1 MKGRPKKPPREKDL
15 TSRYV
20 SGGMEDE
27 DGIEQ
32 TERFKPR
39 NKTLQQDKI
48 LRTALLRAEEESG
61 VNLEALPIGE
71 VILVHSLFSQVE
83 HNGVVH
89 LCVIR
94 KTLTKMRDTHVV
106 VGDRVR
112 FQDVT
117 PRDAAGS
124 DTGGGDPEALPEGVI
139 EQILPRRTV
148 LTRADSF
155 KGITQHPI
163 VANAEQM
170 LIVASLR
177 QPRIKWGLIDRMIV
191 AAKSGGLLP
200 IVCLN
205 KIDLAEPAAQTG
217 SADTDT
223 DPDDTAAADREKPE
237 DLATAEAALAHYA
250 TLGVPSL
257 RTSVE
262 RAIGLEA
269 LRETLKGK
277 TTVLAGHSG
286 VGKSSLIRA
295 IQPQLD
301 IRVGEI
307 SRYTDKGRHTTTSA
321 RRYVLDFGGAVVD
334 TPGVKLFGLWG
345 VTRENLDEFFPDVE
359 AGTAPEWRRES
370 YERILESLPV
380 DDRST

>member
-1 MKGRPKKPPREKDL
+1 MKGRPKKSPREKDL
-15 TSRYV
+15 TSRFL

-27 DGIEQ
+27 DRIEQ
-32 TERFKPR
+32 TERFKSR

-61 VNLEALPIGE
+61 IDLESLPNGE
-71 VILVHSLFSQVE
+71 VIQVHSLFSQVE
-83 HNGVVH
+83 HQGVVH

-117 PRDAAGS
+117 KRDDAGGN
-124 DTGGGDPEALPEGVI
+124 TGGGDPDAPPEGVI

-148 LTRADSF
+148 LTRADSY

-205 KIDLAEPAAQTG
+205 KIDLAEPAA
-217 SADTDT
+217 
-223 DPDDTAAADREKPE
+223 AAAAAAAAAEDAVADGNASAAREGEKPK
-237 DLATAEAALAHYA
+237 DL
-250 TLGVPSL
+250 V
-257 RTSVE
+257 
-262 RAIGLEA
+262 
-269 LRETLKGK
+269 
-277 TTVLAGHSG
+277 
-286 VGKSSLIRA
+286 
-295 IQPQLD
+295 
-301 IRVGEI
+301 
-307 SRYTDKGRHTTTSA
+307 
-321 RRYVLDFGGAVVD
+321 
-334 TPGVKLFGLWG
+334 
-345 VTRENLDEFFPDVE
+345 
-359 AGTAPEWRRES
+359 
-370 YERILESLPV
+370 
-380 DDRST
+380 

>member
-1 MKGRPKKPPREKDL
+1 MKGRPKKAPREKDL
-15 TSRYV
+15 TSRYL
-20 SGGMEDE
+20 SGGMDDE
-27 DGIEQ
+27 DRIEQ
-32 TERFKPR
+32 SESFKPR
-39 NKTLQQDKI
+39 NKSLQQDKI

-61 VNLEALPIGE
+61 VDLEALPIGE
-71 VILVHSLFSQVE
+71 VIQVHSLFSQVE
-83 HNGVVH
+83 HEGVMH
-89 LCVIR
+89 LCVVR
-94 KTLTKMRDTHVV
+94 KTLTKMRDTHLV

-117 PRDAAGS
+117 TRDEAGGN
-124 DTGGGDPEALPEGVI
+124 TGGGDPDAPPEGVI

-148 LTRADSF
+148 LTRADSY

-163 VANAEQM
+163 VANAGQM

-177 QPRIKWGLIDRMIV
+177 QPRIKWGLVDRMIV

-205 KIDLAEPAAQTG
+205 KIDLAEPAAAEGEPSDGDAAVAAETG
-217 SADTDT
+217 
-223 DPDDTAAADREKPE
+223 KPE
-237 DLATAEAALAHYA
+237 DLSLAEEALAHYA

-257 RTSVE
+257 RTSVA
-262 RAIGLEA
+262 RVVGLEA
-269 LRETLKGK
+269 LRDALKGT

-301 IRVGEI
+301 IRVGEV

-345 VTRENLDEFFPDVE
+345 VTRDNVGEFFPDME
-359 AGTAPEWRRES
+359 AGTAPNWRRES
-370 YERILESLPV
+370 YERIVESLPAEP
-380 DDRST
+380 RSP